1 MSVVRQSRR
10 RKRRAFTIVE
20 ILATT
25 VVVGILATVATMK
38 YKQHLE
44 KVNISK
50 TILELQGLT
59 FQISVMDPLPASL
72 AEIGKGDLK
81 DPWGNPYEYLRFDLS
96 GGGDPPGARKDRSL
110 HPLNSF
116 FDLYSKG
123 PDGRSNLPITSG
135 PSRDDVIVASDGKFV
150 GIAQAF

>member
-1 MSVVRQSRR
+1 MSSTRLSRR
-10 RKRRAFTIVE
+10 RRRRAFTIVE

-44 KVNISK
+44 KMNVSRA
-50 TILELQGLT
+50 ILDLQGMT

-72 AEIGKGDLK
+72 AEIGKADLK

-123 PDGRSNLPITSG
+123 PDGASDLPLTSAR
-135 PSRDDVIVASDGKFV
+135 SRDDIIVASDGKYV
-150 GIAQAF
+150 GIAEGY